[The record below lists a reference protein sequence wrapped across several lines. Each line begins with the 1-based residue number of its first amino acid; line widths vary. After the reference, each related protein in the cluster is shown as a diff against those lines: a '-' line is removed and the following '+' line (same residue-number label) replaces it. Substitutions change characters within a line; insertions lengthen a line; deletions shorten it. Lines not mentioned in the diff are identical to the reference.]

1 MHRIIFGLALVLTSI
16 FSFGQNS
23 MTPDLLLKLGRVGL
37 DDVSPDGKYFV
48 YGITSMDI
56 EANSSERNIFRK
68 PVAGGSQ
75 ESFPVENASG
85 VHYIAGTD
93 LLAYTKG
100 GQVYVQTWNG
110 EARQLTNVE
119 GGVQNARVYASGKDL
134 RVIFSKKM
142 TRKNWPGRTYEIL
155 PKANVR
161 VYNDLMYRHW
171 DGWQTAEVGHL
182 GTILVEANKGMV
194 DRWENLSEKLGY
206 ADFDF
211 PRPPF
216 GGAGDFDVSP
226 DGQTLVFVMKPFKGK
241 DFATKTNSD
250 IFLYDFASGKSQN
263 ISTERPGYDLSPKFS
278 PSGKY
283 LFWMSMPRAG
293 FEADVSNIM
302 VHELNSGNTHALRA
316 DYWHSF
322 DWENGDDQSLVVT
335 KDEKAT
341 LPIYRLKLRLS
352 ARAAEIRSEE
362 LLTGGQF
369 NYGKLKRAGKFVI
382 AERQDM
388 NHATEIFRIDAKGTV
403 TPITSVNTPLYERL
417 SLSEVRQEWVTTTDG
432 KKMLV
437 WLILPPNFDP
447 NKKYPA
453 LLYCQGGP
461 QSAVSQFYSFRWNF
475 QLMASAGFVVIAPNR
490 RGLPGFGQE
499 WNDEISGDWGGQSI
513 RDYLTATDSM
523 AALPF
528 IDENRIGAVGASYGG
543 YSVYQLAGVHNKR
556 FKAFI
561 SHCGLFHMESWYGT
575 TEELFFADW
584 DLGGAYW
591 KTPRPESY
599 DAFSPHKHVS
609 KWDTPMLVIHGEMD
623 FRVPVEQGL
632 QAYQAAQLMGVESRL
647 VLFPDEGH
655 WVLKPQNAK
664 VWQMEFFSW
673 LGRHLSV
680 K

>member
-1 MHRIIFGLALVLTSI
+1 MLRIFLSGLMTFTAFLI
-16 FSFGQNS
+16 FGQNS
-23 MTPDLLLKLGRVGL
+23 MNPELLMKLGRVGL
-37 DDVSPDGKYFV
+37 DDVSPNGEHIL
-48 YGITSMDI
+48 YGVTTMDM
-56 EANSSERNIFRK
+56 EANSSERYIFRM
-68 PVAGGSQ
+68 PVSGGEP
-75 ESFPVENASG
+75 ESFGQEGISG
-85 VHYIAGTD
+85 VHYVQGTD
-93 LLAYTKG
+93 LIAYTKK
-100 GQVYVQTWNG
+100 GQVYVQTWAG
-110 EARQLTNVE
+110 APRQLTNIE
-119 GGVQNARVYASGKDL
+119 GGISNARVYANDKAL
-134 RVIFSKKM
+134 RVVFSKKM
-142 TRKNWPGRTYEIL
+142 ERAHWPARAYDAL
-155 PKANVR
+155 PKANIR
-161 VYNDLMYRHW
+161 VFDNLMYRHW
-171 DGWQTAEVGHL
+171 DRWQQREVGHL
-182 GTILVEANKGMV
+182 GTLRIEANESAATK
-194 DRWENLSEKLGY
+194 WENLSEKLDF

-216 GGAGDFDVSP
+216 GGSGDFDVSP
-226 DGQTLVFVMKPFKGK
+226 DGSMLAFVMKPYAGK

-250 IFLYDFASGKSQN
+250 IYLYDFSSGKVTN
-263 ISTERPGYDLSPKFS
+263 LSTDRPGYDLSPKFS

-283 LFWMSMPRAG
+283 VFWMSMPRAG

-302 VHELNSGNTHALRA
+302 VYDVKSGRTHALRA

-322 DWENGDDQSLVVT
+322 DWENGDDQTLVVT

-341 LPIYRLKLRLS
+341 LPIYRLNLRLR
-352 ARAAEIRSEE
+352 ARGADIRSEE
-362 LLTGGQF
+362 LVVGGRYNF
-369 NYGKLKRAGKFVI
+369 GKLKRAGKFIV

-388 NHATEIFRIDAKGTV
+388 NHATEIFRIDAKGEQ
-403 TPITSVNTPLYERL
+403 TPLTRVNTPLYERL
-417 SLSEVRQEWVTTTDG
+417 DLSEIREEWVTTTDG

-556 FKAFI
+556 FKTFI

-584 DLGGAYW
+584 DLGGPYW
-591 KTPRPESY
+591 KNPRPESY

-609 KWDTPMLVIHGEMD
+609 KWDTPILVIHGELD

-632 QAYQAAQLMGVESRL
+632 QAYQAAQLMGIDSRL
-647 VLFPDEGH
+647 LLFPDEGH
-655 WVLKPQNAK
+655 WVLKPQNAM
-664 VWQMEFFSW
+664 VWQTEFFTW
-673 LGRHLSV
+673 LGKHLM